1 MKNKMKFTLNIVTF
15 DLEALDLADLDL
27 VDLDLVD
34 LVGFEIGI
42 VDFDL
47 MYVFLFV
54 A

>member
-15 DLEALDLADLDL
+15 YLVDLVDP

-34 LVGFEIGI
+34 FFSFEMGI

-47 MYVFLFV
+47 MSVFLYV
-54 A
+54 S

>member
-1 MKNKMKFTLNIVTF
+1 MKNKMKFTFNIVAL
-15 DLEALDLADLDL
+15 DLEALDPVDLDL

-34 LVGFEIGI
+34 FVGFEIGI